1 MFGPIGLFLCS
12 LSLSVVLAFYGIVHF
27 VIINILGG
35 ENSSSL
41 RSGFSSDRLNIER
54 VFPSQRTLRL
64 IKNFFLLFFPL
75 SSSPLFV
82 LKTHFF
88 TSANIPECRLPTRT
102 FFASKIWNGTRSQ
115 FRISQSAREG
125 VTKRSQSRGREG
137 KHGTGEGNEKNIV
150 KFEEIARWAEMRT
163 GTKTKKWIACPKW
176 KTIPLTFSPT
186 DPKRIWP
193 RIYDTSIKKVIMTT
207 LPNNHRIIHFKP
219 SKPDKHD
226 VKIIALSHL
235 LYIVHHLSMSSSMTL
250 EVLFGL

>member
-1 MFGPIGLFLCS
+1 MFGPIGFFLSLCRFGLLWDCS
-12 LSLSVVLAFYGIVHF
+12 LRYHQYSWGRKFQLV
-27 VIINILGG
+27 
-35 ENSSSL
+35 
-41 RSGFSSDRLNIER
+41 
-54 VFPSQRTLRL
+54 TLRIL
-64 IKNFFLLFFPL
+64 VWSSQHWKSFSIAENFTSDKKLFLLFFPL
-75 SSSPLFV
+75 SSSPLFL

-88 TSANIPECRLPTRT
+88 TLANIPECRLPTRT

-150 KFEEIARWAEMRT
+150 KFKEIARWAEMRT